1 MWAQVYFILSQS
13 RLTDRRTDRQ
23 TEIKAPAIP
32 FVAMHIYM
40 LSHGK
45 NLTILTTESSYT
57 SAYTYIIYIV
67 NKIKLISWLYALSFT
82 SRTAKF
88 TKAYFSVTAASS
100 KCRCAAVLSMYR

>member
-1 MWAQVYFILSQS
+1 MYSIIGMWAQVYFILSQS

-57 SAYTYIIYIV
+57 SAYTLCP
-67 NKIKLISWLYALSFT
+67 KKT
-82 SRTAKF
+82 STF
-88 TKAYFSVTAASS
+88 LF
-100 KCRCAAVLSMYR
+100 CQ